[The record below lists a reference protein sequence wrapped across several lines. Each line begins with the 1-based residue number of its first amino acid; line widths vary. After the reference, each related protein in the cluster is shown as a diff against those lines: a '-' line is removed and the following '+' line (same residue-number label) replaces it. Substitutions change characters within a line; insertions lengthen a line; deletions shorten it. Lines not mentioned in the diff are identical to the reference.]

1 MESVSSSYTRTPK
14 WPWPLS
20 FEHKVENVGQINYT
34 ENRNFFCGFSLKA
47 SEFSLSDII
56 SSWYILLNMNV
67 CIIISEY
74 YENDGAPCCYKKL
87 INEVL
92 WKVCVYI
99 SISIN
104 VFLTVN
110 ILHIKILFY

>member
-1 MESVSSSYTRTPK
+1 MESVSSSYTWTPE

-20 FEHKVENVGQINYT
+20 FERKVENVGQINFI

-47 SEFSLSDII
+47 SEFNFIGII

-92 WKVCVYI
+92 WKVYI
-99 SISIN
+99 YTHIHTN
-104 VFLTVN
+104 N
-110 ILHIKILFY
+110 I